1 MRILR
6 KRNLLQSIYEPQNMS
21 NYFNNTFFMKKMKY
35 SNEKENYINPII
47 YKKNDLSNLDEN
59 IDMMPVNNEK
69 NLIQN
74 FIINEK
80 RDKSELYNKINEIL
94 ITNALKSEETLSYL
108 FKEFNPRKIEYL
120 EDKSRMQID
129 LE

>member
-1 MRILR
+1 
-6 KRNLLQSIYEPQNMS
+6 
-21 NYFNNTFFMKKMKY
+21 MK
-35 SNEKENYINPII
+35 
-47 YKKNDLSNLDEN
+47 
-59 IDMMPVNNEK
+59 PVNNET
-69 NLIQN
+69 N
-74 FIINEK
+74 FRNYIINEK
-80 RDKSELYNKINEIL
+80 RDKTELYNKINEIL

>member
-1 MRILR
+1 MRILK
-6 KRNLLQSIYEPQNMS
+6 KRNLLQSIYDPQNKS
-21 NYFNNTFFMKKMKY
+21 NYLSNTLFKKKMKN
-35 SNEKENYINPII
+35 SNEKENYFNPII
-47 YKKNDLSNLDEN
+47 YKKNNLSNLDEN
-59 IDMMPVNNEK
+59 IDMKPVNNEK

>member
-1 MRILR
+1 MRILK
-6 KRNLLQSIYEPQNMS
+6 KRNLLQSIYDPQNKS
-21 NYFNNTFFMKKMKY
+21 NYLSNTLFKKKMKN
-35 SNEKENYINPII
+35 SNEKENYFNPII
-47 YKKNDLSNLDEN
+47 YKKNNLSNLDEN
-59 IDMMPVNNEK
+59 IDMKPVNNET
-69 NLIQN
+69 N
-74 FIINEK
+74 FRNYINNEK
-80 RDKSELYNKINEIL
+80 RDKTELYNKINEIL

>member
-1 MRILR
+1 MRILK
-6 KRNLLQSIYEPQNMS
+6 KRNLLQSIYDPQNKS
-21 NYFNNTFFMKKMKY
+21 NYLSNTLFKKKMKN
-35 SNEKENYINPII
+35 SNEKENYFNPII
-47 YKKNDLSNLDEN
+47 YKKNNLSNFDEN
-59 IDMMPVNNEK
+59 IDMKPVNNET
-69 NLIQN
+69 N
-74 FIINEK
+74 FRNYIINEK
-80 RDKSELYNKINEIL
+80 RDKTELYNKINEIL

>member
-1 MRILR
+1 MRILK
-6 KRNLLQSIYEPQNMS
+6 KRNLLQSIYDPGNIT
-21 NYFNNTFFMKKMKY
+21 NYFNNPFLKKMMKY
-35 SNEKENYINPII
+35 SNDKENYINPII
-47 YKKNDLSNLDEN
+47 NKKINSSNLDEN
-59 IDMMPVNNEK
+59 IEMKPINNETNSIK
-69 NLIQN
+69 NL
-74 FIINEK
+74 IINEK

-94 ITNALKSEETLSYL
+94 ITNALKSEETLSHL

>member
-1 MRILR
+1 MRILK
-6 KRNLLQSIYEPQNMS
+6 KRNLLQSIYDPQNKS
-21 NYFNNTFFMKKMKY
+21 NYLSNTLFKKKMKN
-35 SNEKENYINPII
+35 SNEKENYFNPII
-47 YKKNDLSNLDEN
+47 YKKNILSNLDEN
-59 IDMMPVNNEK
+59 IDMKPVNNET
-69 NLIQN
+69 N
-74 FIINEK
+74 FRNYIINEK
-80 RDKSELYNKINEIL
+80 RDKTELYNKINEIL

>member
-1 MRILR
+1 MRILK
-6 KRNLLQSIYEPQNMS
+6 KRNLLQSIYDPQNKS
-21 NYFNNTFFMKKMKY
+21 NYLSNTLFKKKMKN
-35 SNEKENYINPII
+35 SNEKENYFNPII
-47 YKKNDLSNLDEN
+47 YKKNNLSNLDEN
-59 IDMMPVNNEK
+59 IDMKPVNNET
-69 NLIQN
+69 N
-74 FIINEK
+74 FRNYIINEK
-80 RDKSELYNKINEIL
+80 RDKTELYNKINEIL